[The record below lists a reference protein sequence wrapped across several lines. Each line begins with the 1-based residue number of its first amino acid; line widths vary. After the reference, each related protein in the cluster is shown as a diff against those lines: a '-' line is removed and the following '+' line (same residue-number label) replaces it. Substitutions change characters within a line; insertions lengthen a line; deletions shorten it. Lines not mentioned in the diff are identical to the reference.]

1 MHIYDANMF
10 IRVVKSKGYSYARLV
25 ENYRDSTT
33 GKTKQRV
40 ICNLCRLDPP
50 DPKATALKTFFQ
62 QYWAFDNNSEKIVV
76 EVSKDYGHVVF
87 LHEIWLELGLD
98 QALNSALKASRRD
111 ATKTEKLI
119 RLMVFCQI
127 CAPTSKL
134 GILKWLEDA
143 KIPGIPAN
151 VTHQMLLRA
160 MDALVN
166 NFPAVKDAIS
176 SMILPLVDRDY
187 TLALYDLTTVRAAG
201 KSEVDND
208 LRQFGKSKETGGFDR
223 QFLYG
228 VMQNRDGLP
237 LMYQIHQG
245 NVAET
250 KTFSGAIST
259 LLEQYPINRIIVV
272 ADRGLLSEKNL
283 TKLPNLGKIGEQ
295 TVQFILAVPL
305 RKYSETRMILS
316 NRDFAE
322 DGIIEKTFLNHR
334 LVVSYNA
341 KIAREQTL
349 NRRKQ
354 IEQIEQH
361 AETLLTHIE
370 VVKTRTPRQDQK
382 AVNKIKAQ
390 AKSLNLSRIVKA
402 AIKDEK
408 FTFWVEHSAL
418 EEAEKLD
425 GLLALSTNVY
435 DLDAETIIDHYK
447 SRADIESGFRT
458 LKSEIQIAPVRHWVP
473 NRIDAHGM
481 ICYLALVIHRVI
493 RSKLRARGV
502 SNSVKDVLRTLAQVK
517 YVELSLNKQKI
528 TGLTKKTEEQLS
540 LIHLFELDKLKD
552 ID

>member
-1 MHIYDANMF
+1 MY

-25 ENYRDSTT
+25 DSFRDPDT
-33 GKTKQRV
+33 GKVKQRV
-40 ICNLCRLDPP
+40 VANLCRLDPP
-50 DPKATALKTFFQ
+50 DPKANALKAFFQ
-62 QYWAFDNNSEKIVV
+62 QDSDFGHLQEDIVL
-76 EVSKDYGHVVF
+76 ESSKDFGHVVF

-98 QALNSALKASRRD
+98 RALISALKASRRD
-111 ATKTEKLI
+111 AIKTEKLI

-134 GILKWLEDA
+134 GILKWLKEA
-143 KIPGIPAN
+143 KVPSAPTN

-160 MDALVN
+160 MDALIM

-176 SMILPLVDRDY
+176 NMILPLVDRDY
-187 TLALYDLTTVRAAG
+187 TLALYDLTTVRSSG
-201 KSEVDND
+201 NSEVEDD
-208 LRQFGKSKETGGFDR
+208 YRQYGKSKETGGISR

-228 VMQNRDGLP
+228 VVQNRDGLP
-237 LMYQIHQG
+237 LMYQIHKG
-245 NVAET
+245 NIAET

-259 LLEQYPINRIIVV
+259 LVEQYPINRIIVV
-272 ADRGLLSEKNL
+272 ADRGLVSEENL
-283 TKLPNLGKIGEQ
+283 KSVPDLGKIGGQ
-295 TVQFILAVPL
+295 TVQFIFAVPL

-316 NRDFAE
+316 NRDFNE
-322 DGIIEKTFLNHR
+322 DGIIEKNFRGHR
-334 LVVSYNA
+334 LVVSYNS

-354 IEQIEQH
+354 IEQIELQV
-361 AETLLTHIE
+361 EELKTHLE

-390 AKSLNLSRIVKA
+390 AKSANLSRIVKA

-408 FTFWVEHSAL
+408 FTFWIEDHAL

-435 DLDAETIIDHYK
+435 DLDAETIIEHYK
-447 SRADIESGFRT
+447 SRIDIEGGFRT

-481 ICYLALVIHRVI
+481 ICYLALVLHRVI

-502 SNSVKDVLRTLAQVK
+502 THSVTDVLRTLAQVK
-517 YVELSLNKQKI
+517 YAELSINGRGHTAI
-528 TGLTKKTEEQLS
+528 TKKTEEQQS
-540 LIHLFELDKLKD
+540 LIHLFELDKLED
-552 ID
+552 IG